1 MPKTKKKINIARLVY
16 DAYPH
21 SDLLPIDPDKDC
33 QNIQTLLAKVNNENI
48 GDGLFRFIVTEIFE
62 GGEGKITGAIL
73 VMEQAKKD
81 IEAVLLALQEAL
93 IKAKI

>member
-1 MPKTKKKINIARLVY
+1 
-16 DAYPH
+16 
-21 SDLLPIDPDKDC
+21 
-33 QNIQTLLAKVNNENI
+33 
-48 GDGLFRFIVTEIFE
+48 LFRFIVTEIFE